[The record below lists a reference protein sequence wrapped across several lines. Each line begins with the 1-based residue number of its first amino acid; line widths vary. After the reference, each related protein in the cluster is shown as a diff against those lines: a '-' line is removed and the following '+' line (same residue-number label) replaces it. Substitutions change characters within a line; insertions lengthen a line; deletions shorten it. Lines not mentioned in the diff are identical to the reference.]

1 VANRRKNRRDL
12 DTQGLPD
19 GCKTLGR
26 GREKK
31 DRTGEIRGRTLSLL
45 RTDVLCSQHKG
56 GRRGGAPDEP
66 YVNNPG
72 YRGHLLWNPDD
83 LLTLTNFAVR
93 RGWKIGIHAIGKRAH
108 RTLLDVYEQVIKEN
122 PGLKPGTLVLEHGFL
137 ADAGQRASA
146 IRLGIP
152 VTIQHP
158 LLYTL
163 GSMQFDGWGNAVPHE
178 EFSGIPHG
186 MLAE

>member
-1 VANRRKNRRDL
+1 
-12 DTQGLPD
+12 
-19 GCKTLGR
+19 
-26 GREKK
+26 
-31 DRTGEIRGRTLSLL
+31 
-45 RTDVLCSQHKG
+45 
-56 GRRGGAPDEP
+56 
-66 YVNNPG
+66 VNNPG

-93 RGWKIGIHAIGKRAH
+93 RGWKIGIHAIGERAH

-158 LLYTL
+158 LLYAL
-163 GSMQFDGWGNAVPHE
+163 GSMLLDGWGNAVPHE
-178 EFSGIPHG
+178 EFSGIPPRHAG
-186 MLAE
+186 RKRSLEEARGEESVPGLWTEEGKGKHSSPSATTSLP